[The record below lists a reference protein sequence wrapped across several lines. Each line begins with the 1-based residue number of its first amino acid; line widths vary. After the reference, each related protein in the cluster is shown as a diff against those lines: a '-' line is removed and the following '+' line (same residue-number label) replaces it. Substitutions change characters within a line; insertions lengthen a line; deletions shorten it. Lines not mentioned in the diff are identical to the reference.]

1 MNFIPRKILAIDIS
15 DSSIEILQMSQ
26 FLGKIKVSFLS
37 RSELERGI
45 VGNGEILKKKQLI
58 LKIKKYAGDI
68 AKSGVAI
75 ALPDTIVSSC
85 IFKFSGQGAIS
96 NEEIISE
103 AKKAMQINFDER
115 YYDFFIQ
122 DIAGEKIVFFASALK
137 KNVDEYK
144 LIFEELN
151 FTPKIFDLNS
161 LCALRSLNFEYDG
174 TLVVDFGG
182 KCGVLSIFDDGLLR
196 LTSVVNFGGENFT
209 EKLSEK
215 LNVSYEQAEI
225 FKMTYGFD
233 PDKEEGRI
241 FLVLQEVVQ
250 PLIDEIRKTINAYEI
265 DNKNNKKKIRK
276 IILSG
281 GSGLMPKLDE
291 YIFENFGINTQ
302 IGRPQLGN
310 LVSEYLKSN
319 NIENEIDTIFFAA
332 TIGLATRYLG
342 VKSHFNAGINLL
354 ESPKVLL

>member
-1 MNFIPRKILAIDIS
+1 MNFISRKILAIDIS

-26 FLGKIKVSFLS
+26 FLGKIRVSFLS
-37 RSELERGI
+37 RSELERGT
-45 VGNGEILKKKQLI
+45 VEKGEILKKKQLI

-68 AKSGVAI
+68 AKSEVAI
-75 ALPDTIVSSC
+75 ALPDTIVSSH
-85 IFKFSGQGAIS
+85 IFKFSGQGVIS
-96 NEEIISE
+96 SEEIISE
-103 AKKAMQINFDER
+103 AKKAMPIDFDER

-122 DIAGEKIVFFASALK
+122 DIIGEKIVFFASALK
-137 KNVDEYK
+137 KDVDEYK
-144 LIFEELN
+144 LVFEELN

-161 LCALRSLNFEYDG
+161 LCALRSLNFEYDE

-182 KCGVLSIFDDGLLR
+182 RCGVLSIFDDGLLR
-196 LTSVVNFGGENFT
+196 LTSIVNFGGENFT

-233 PDKEEGRI
+233 SNKEEGRI

-250 PLIDEIRKTINAYEI
+250 PLINEIRKTINSYETG
-265 DNKNNKKKIRK
+265 NNKKIKR

-281 GSGLMPKLDE
+281 GSSLMPKLDE

-310 LVSEYLKSN
+310 LVSKYLKSN
-319 NIENEIDTIFFAA
+319 NMENEIDTIFFTA
-332 TIGLATRYLG
+332 TIGLATRCLG
-342 VKSHFNAGINLL
+342 IKSHFDAGINLL